1 MKNIRMQDERVI
13 GIDEAGR
20 GSFIGPLV
28 IAGFSIPY
36 VFISRLKEL
45 GVKDSKK
52 LTPAKRTELYVKLK
66 KLECSSVLIYKL
78 SPQLIDSYVWSNVKN
93 VNLNYL
99 EALYMAKIINRLPG
113 NYTVVDAA
121 DVSESLFLK
130 SVLKNVK
137 RNVILIS
144 SHHADDL
151 YSVVSAASI
160 VAKVVR
166 DKEIE
171 KLHKVY
177 GNFGSGYPSDPKT
190 LQFLKSLKDKPEIFH
205 AIRLSWKTLN
215 KLNNIRFL

>member
-1 MKNIRMQDERVI
+1 
-13 GIDEAGR
+13 
-20 GSFIGPLV
+20 
-28 IAGFSIPY
+28 
-36 VFISRLKEL
+36 
-45 GVKDSKK
+45 
-52 LTPAKRTELYVKLK
+52 
-66 KLECSSVLIYKL
+66 
-78 SPQLIDSYVWSNVKN
+78 
-93 VNLNYL
+93 
-99 EALYMAKIINRLPG
+99 MAKIINRLPG
-113 NYTVVDAA
+113 NYTVIDAA

-130 SVLKNVK
+130 NVLKNVK

-151 YSVVSAASI
+151 YAVVSAASI

-171 KLHKVY
+171 KLHKIY

-190 LQFLKSLKDKPEIFH
+190 LEFLKSLKDKPEVLH